1 MPRPHTRIVT
11 FSGIDG
17 AGKSTQILA
26 LLDHLHSRSC
36 AAVLCTFW
44 DDVVVLSGLRE
55 FLSHKAF
62 KGDKGIGSPERPIER
77 RDKNVTSWYAQFP
90 RLFFYLLDA
99 ISVRFAASRLSR
111 QGIDFLIFDRYIYD
125 EIANLPLQ
133 SSWVRWYAK
142 FLLALSPRPEI
153 AFLIDAD
160 PEAAF
165 QRKPEYPLDFLQKNR
180 NAYLSLSRLIPVM
193 KVVGPGSISDMTA
206 EVLSSLPAPKAQ
218 NSASSLTPQFRA
230 AGSKN
235 LNSPIS

>member
-1 MPRPHTRIVT
+1 MHRPRTRVIT
-11 FSGIDG
+11 FSGVDG
-17 AGKSTQILA
+17 AGKSTQIGA
-26 LLDHLHSRSC
+26 LLDHLHSC
-36 AAVLCTFW
+36 GATTALYTFW
-44 DDVVVLSGLRE
+44 DDVVVLSRLRE

-90 RLFFYLLDA
+90 RLFFYLLDT
-99 ISVRFAASRLSR
+99 ISLRLAVARLSR
-111 QGIDFLIFDRYIYD
+111 RGTDFLVFDRYIYD
-125 EIANLPLQ
+125 EIANLPLH

-142 FLLALSPRPEI
+142 LLLALSPRPEI

-180 NAYLSLSRLIPVM
+180 NAYLSLSRLIPAM
-193 KVVGPGSISDMTA
+193 KVVGPGSVSDITA

-218 NSASSLTPQFRA
+218 NNASSLTPQFRA
-230 AGSKN
+230 AGSK
-235 LNSPIS
+235 SA